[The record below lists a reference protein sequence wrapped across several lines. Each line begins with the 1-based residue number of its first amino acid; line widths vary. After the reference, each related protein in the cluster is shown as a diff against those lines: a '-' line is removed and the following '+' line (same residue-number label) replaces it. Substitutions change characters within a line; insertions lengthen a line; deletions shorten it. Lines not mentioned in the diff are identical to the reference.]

1 MAPMISFDDDDN
13 AAIIRDNQSDSE
25 TADPTQNE
33 HEEARNLT
41 SESGKED
48 TDATRPS
55 QSPVHDLL
63 QNLVIGASSMVW
75 EQLQSDDSDKQDKSS
90 QPMKFFARLT
100 KTQVKP
106 QRSTTPVKMD
116 ILLPSAGG
124 MDATSELYTSRENE

>member
-1 MAPMISFDDDDN
+1 MAPLISFDDDDN
-13 AAIIRDNQSDSE
+13 AAIIRDNWSDSE

-55 QSPVHDLL
+55 QSPAQDLL
-63 QNLVIGASSMVW
+63 QNLVLGASSIVW
-75 EQLQSDDSDKQDKSS
+75 EQMQSDDSDKQDESS
-90 QPMKFFARLT
+90 QPMKSLARLT
-100 KTQVKP
+100 KTQEKP
-106 QRSTTPVKMD
+106 QQSTTSEKMD
-116 ILLPSAGG
+116 ILQPSAGD